1 MSKPIVAIVGRQN
14 VGKSTLLN
22 RVAGKPLAIVE
33 NSPGT
38 TRDRVFTNIS
48 WRGTE
53 FTLVD
58 TGGIELDP
66 RTAIA
71 EGVKE
76 QIEAALAEAD
86 VIIFLLDAQSGMTA
100 SDLEAA
106 DMLRRINKP
115 ILVVANKADNTKI
128 ASNAVEFYELGLGEP
143 LPVSAHHGRGTAELL
158 DETVRLL
165 PPPPPPEAASETMKL
180 AIVGRPNV
188 GKSLLLNTLVGDK
201 RSIVDDMP
209 GTTRDAIDTLFD
221 FDEQSVLLIDTA
233 GIRRRGKVV
242 AGVERYSVL
251 RALRAV
257 DRADVVL
264 LVLDA
269 TEAVTA
275 QDMHISGYIQ
285 QAAKGIALI
294 VNKWDLVPDK
304 NIREWNRYIR
314 SQFKFM
320 PYAPVLYTS
329 AKTGEGVKKIIPQA
343 RHIYQERLKRLP
355 TARVNDV
362 VQEAVASHTLPR
374 SGRKQL
380 KVLYATQAEV
390 NPPTFVFF
398 VNDAKLVHFSYRRY
412 LENKLRQ
419 AFGFVG
425 TPLRLVLK
433 TKGEL

>member
-76 QIEAALAEAD
+76 QIETALAEAD

-128 ASNAVEFYELGLGEP
+128 ASSAVEFYELGLGEP

-165 PPPPPPEAASETMKL
+165 PPPPP
-180 AIVGRPNV
+180 R
-188 GKSLLLNTLVGDK
+188 
-201 RSIVDDMP
+201 
-209 GTTRDAIDTLFD
+209 
-221 FDEQSVLLIDTA
+221 
-233 GIRRRGKVV
+233 
-242 AGVERYSVL
+242 
-251 RALRAV
+251 
-257 DRADVVL
+257 
-264 LVLDA
+264 
-269 TEAVTA
+269 
-275 QDMHISGYIQ
+275 
-285 QAAKGIALI
+285 
-294 VNKWDLVPDK
+294 
-304 NIREWNRYIR
+304 
-314 SQFKFM
+314 
-320 PYAPVLYTS
+320 
-329 AKTGEGVKKIIPQA
+329 
-343 RHIYQERLKRLP
+343 
-355 TARVNDV
+355 
-362 VQEAVASHTLPR
+362 
-374 SGRKQL
+374 
-380 KVLYATQAEV
+380 
-390 NPPTFVFF
+390 
-398 VNDAKLVHFSYRRY
+398 
-412 LENKLRQ
+412 KLR
-419 AFGFVG
+419 
-425 TPLRLVLK
+425 PR
-433 TKGEL
+433 